1 MSNLVLQDLDDGL
14 LTITLN
20 RPDKRNALSMELCAG
35 LLEAVTRAQDDD
47 AVRAVLLKGEGES
60 FCVGGDV
67 KAMAAGTFA
76 DTPPEERTRDLRAR
90 MDVVRILYEM
100 PKPSVAALHGAAAGA
115 GLGIALSCDVRL
127 AARATKFTSAFS
139 KVGLSGDFGATW
151 FLTRIAGLA
160 RAREMML
167 TAPMLN
173 ADEAFALGLV
183 SGVVDDDRLEGE
195 ALALARGLAAGPTQA
210 YGRIKENLNFAAGG
224 GLAEALDLEAR
235 NQVAC
240 MYTADHMEAANA
252 FVEKRAPAFA
262 GK

>member
-1 MSNLVLQDLDDGL
+1 MSEIVETLEDGL
-14 LTITLN
+14 LTVTLN
-20 RPDKRNALSMELCAG
+20 RPEKRNALSMELCAG
-35 LLEAVTRAQDDD
+35 LLEAVKRAQDDD
-47 AVRAVLLKGEGES
+47 AVRAVLLKGAGES

-76 DTPPEERTRDLRAR
+76 DTPPEERRRDLRAR

-115 GLGIALSCDVRL
+115 GLGIALACDLRL
-127 AARATKFTSAFS
+127 AARSTKFTSAFV
-139 KVGLSGDFGATW
+139 KVGLSGDFGMTW
-151 FLTRIAGLA
+151 FLTRITGTA

-167 TAPMLN
+167 TAPMLD

-183 SGVVDDDRLEGE
+183 SGVVEDDRVQEE
-195 ALALARGLAAGPTQA
+195 AAALARGLAAGPTQA
-210 YGRIKENLNFAAGG
+210 YGRVKQNLNFAAGG
-224 GLAEALDLEAR
+224 GLAEALDLEAKL
-235 NQVAC
+235 QVQS
-240 MYTADHMEAANA
+240 MHTADHSEAAKA